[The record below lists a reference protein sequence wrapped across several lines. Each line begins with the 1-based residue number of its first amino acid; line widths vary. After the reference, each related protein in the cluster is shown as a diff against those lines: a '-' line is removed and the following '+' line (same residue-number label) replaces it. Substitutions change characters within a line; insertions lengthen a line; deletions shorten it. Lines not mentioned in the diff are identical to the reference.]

1 MNTPALWGPQG
12 WQPVVSHSPVSVSWK
27 GHTLMFSFLPPTITL
42 LSLSLPPLLFPFKW
56 SWPQRA
62 VTPGEPNERGAT
74 YCLDVGCPVRT
85 NNVLTQTLLVRIEQP
100 TSKQQATNVPKTE
113 KHNRSKF
120 GVPMPLENILKCR
133 STVTL
138 LERDDQTTPQISPYS
153 P

>member
-1 MNTPALWGPQG
+1 VEGSDQT
-12 WQPVVSHSPVSVSWK
+12 K
-27 GHTLMFSFLPPTITL
+27 TLVACCL
-42 LSLSLPPLLFPFKW
+42 L
-56 SWPQRA
+56 
-62 VTPGEPNERGAT
+62 
-74 YCLDVGCPVRT
+74 VGCPVRT

-138 LERDDQTTPQISPYS
+138 LERDDQTTPQICPYS
-153 P
+153 PYYEALSSHVEPYPERAAVFLTRLANDDKEQTWSKHGPKLEIETFGGYRFYSK